1 MSRKLITFD
10 QVLLKLPKNKV
21 IQTSELLGEF
31 PGMKMP
37 ALTAQLMR
45 LTSKDL
51 VEKLGA
57 STYRVADNRPYYRV
71 SKYIILPLDLFELIV
86 SYLREGITFQNIHVI
101 TGIPMESVKF
111 VNKTLGGKITPR
123 IETKSS
129 IEQARAKLNSA
140 TKEEL
145 DEIEVEEVEGLRCV
159 LVGLGLNIS
168 QPSGEVS
175 DIATSLE
182 VLGQGAFP
190 NDLVTQSL
198 SRELLIGHRW
208 FLRDGGL
215 QEILKRW
222 QERSCFIRGK
232 TELRIEVG
240 DSTMCGVYTGVSETG
255 ALLMMVDGA
264 ERTIHSGHIVEA
276 KV

>member
-21 IQTSELLGEF
+21 IQTSELLKEF

-37 ALTAQLMR
+37 ALTSQLMR

-57 STYRVADNRPYYRV
+57 STYRVSDNRPYYRV

-86 SYLREGITFQNIHVI
+86 SYLREGVAFRDIHVI

-111 VNKTLGGKITPR
+111 VNKTLGGKIKPR

-129 IEQARAKLNSA
+129 VEQARAKLNSA

-145 DEIEVEEVEGLRCV
+145 DEIEEVEEGEIVQPTEVETKYFAVSVQGINLKVEEGLHMKFEDGTV
-159 LVGLGLNIS
+159 YIS
-168 QPSGEVS
+168 
-175 DIATSLE
+175 
-182 VLGQGAFP
+182 
-190 NDLVTQSL
+190 
-198 SRELLIGHRW
+198 R
-208 FLRDGGL
+208 
-215 QEILKRW
+215 
-222 QERSCFIRGK
+222 
-232 TELRIEVG
+232 
-240 DSTMCGVYTGVSETG
+240 
-255 ALLMMVDGA
+255 
-264 ERTIHSGHIVEA
+264 
-276 KV
+276 

>member
-111 VNKTLGGKITPR
+111 VNKTLGGKIKPR

-145 DEIEVEEVEGLRCV
+145 DEIEVEEVEIV
-159 LVGLGLNIS
+159 
-168 QPSGEVS
+168 QP
-175 DIATSLE
+175 
-182 VLGQGAFP
+182 
-190 NDLVTQSL
+190 
-198 SRELLIGHRW
+198 
-208 FLRDGGL
+208 
-215 QEILKRW
+215 
-222 QERSCFIRGK
+222 
-232 TELRIEVG
+232 IEVETKYFAVSVQG
-240 DSTMCGVYTGVSETG
+240 INLKVEEGLHMKFEDGTVYIS
-255 ALLMMVDGA
+255 
-264 ERTIHSGHIVEA
+264 R
-276 KV
+276 

>member
-21 IQTSELLGEF
+21 IQTSELLLEF

-45 LTSKDL
+45 LTSKGL

-57 STYRVADNRPYYRV
+57 STYRVSDNRPYYRV

-86 SYLREGITFQNIHVI
+86 SYLREGITFHDIHVI

-111 VNKTLGGKITPR
+111 VNRAITGKIKPR

-145 DEIEVEEVEGLRCV
+145 DEIEIEEVEIVQPIPAETKYFAVSVQGINLKVEEGLHMKFEDGTV
-159 LVGLGLNIS
+159 YIS
-168 QPSGEVS
+168 
-175 DIATSLE
+175 
-182 VLGQGAFP
+182 
-190 NDLVTQSL
+190 
-198 SRELLIGHRW
+198 R
-208 FLRDGGL
+208 
-215 QEILKRW
+215 
-222 QERSCFIRGK
+222 
-232 TELRIEVG
+232 
-240 DSTMCGVYTGVSETG
+240 
-255 ALLMMVDGA
+255 
-264 ERTIHSGHIVEA
+264 
-276 KV
+276 